1 MAKKVQ
7 NLQKLQTEIALQE
20 HKLKSLKLL
29 DEELSLKIER
39 LQKQRKDLQAKASR
53 LNYAMKNNQ
62 QRLQSHR

>member
-1 MAKKVQ
+1 MANKVQ

-39 LQKQRKDLQAKASR
+39 LQQQRKDLQAKASR